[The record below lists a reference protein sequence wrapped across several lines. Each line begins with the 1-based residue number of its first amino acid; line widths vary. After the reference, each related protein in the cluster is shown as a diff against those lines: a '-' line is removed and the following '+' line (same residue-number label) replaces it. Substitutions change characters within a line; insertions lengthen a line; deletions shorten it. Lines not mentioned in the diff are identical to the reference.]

1 MRLSQICVKK
11 QRRHGSSTQNRL
23 THLPVTASERF
34 LEMIF
39 AQIPFPNLDPVALEI
54 GSLSIKWYGLA
65 YLVGL
70 LIGWYYVR
78 RLLSQDS
85 LWPDGKA
92 PFTPAKVDD
101 LLIYIT
107 VGVILGGRLG
117 FVCLYEPDY
126 YLAHP
131 LEVFQIWRGGMAF
144 HGALIG
150 SALAIVLFARHHNVS
165 ALSTMDLCTAAVPV
179 GLIFGR
185 LANFINAELY
195 GRVSDVSWSVIFCN
209 DTIRKYSGG
218 VCPGGVL
225 PRHPSQLYE
234 AALEGLLLFIVLRI
248 MTHRFESLKTPG
260 VTAGSFMIGY
270 GLARST
276 AELFREPHTDHWF
289 NIGPLTAGIAYS
301 IPMIAI
307 GVWLVYQGRKTANQT
322 V

>member
-1 MRLSQICVKK
+1 
-11 QRRHGSSTQNRL
+11 
-23 THLPVTASERF
+23 
-34 LEMIF
+34 MIL
-39 AQIPFPNLDPVALEI
+39 AQIPFPNLDPVALEF
-54 GSLSIKWYGLA
+54 GVVSIKWYGLA

-70 LIGWYYVR
+70 LIGWFYVR
-78 RLLSQDS
+78 RLLSEGH

-107 VGVILGGRLG
+107 IGVILGGRLG

-126 YLAHP
+126 YLANP
-131 LEVFQIWRGGMAF
+131 VEILKIWRGGMAF

-150 SALAIVLFARHHNVS
+150 SALAILLFARNHKVS

-185 LANFINAELY
+185 IANFINAELY
-195 GRVSDVSWSVIFCN
+195 GRVADVPWSVIFCN

-218 VCPGGVL
+218 VCPAGVV

-234 AALEGLLLFIVLRI
+234 AFLEGLVLFLILRV
-248 MTHRFESLKTPG
+248 MTHRFESLKSPG
-260 VTAGSFMIGY
+260 VTAGAFLIGY

-276 AELFREPHTDHWF
+276 AELFREPHTGHAF
-289 NIGPLTAGIAYS
+289 NVGPLTAGIAYS

-307 GVWLVYQGRKTANQT
+307 GAWLVYQGRKTAKPA

>member
-1 MRLSQICVKK
+1 MTL
-11 QRRHGSSTQNRL
+11 
-23 THLPVTASERF
+23 
-34 LEMIF
+34 

-54 GSLSIKWYGLA
+54 GFLSIKWYGLA

-78 RLLSQDS
+78 RLLSEHH
-85 LWPDGKA
+85 LWPNGKA

-107 VGVILGGRLG
+107 IGVILGGRLG

-126 YLAHP
+126 YLANP
-131 LEVFQIWRGGMAF
+131 LEVVKIWRGGMAF

-150 SALAIVLFARHHNVS
+150 SAIAIFLFARNHKVS

-185 LANFINAELY
+185 MANFINAELY

-218 VCPGGVL
+218 VCPGGSL

-234 AALEGLLLFIVLRI
+234 AALEGVVLFLVLRVF
-248 MTHRFESLKTPG
+248 THRFESLKSPG
-260 VTAGSFMIGY
+260 MTAGLFLIGY

-276 AELFREPHTDHWF
+276 AELFREPHDGHAF

-307 GVWLVYQGRKTANQT
+307 GAWLVYRGRKAANQAT
-322 V
+322 